1 MCLQL
6 IYTDMYTVYSIVSCA
21 HIAWHIDP
29 ASPRVYHLYLL
40 YKGGGAEGVIGI
52 CGLFSNVSM
61 LVSIDIAFYGPQ
73 ILIPY
78 IMIVE
83 APL

>member
-1 MCLQL
+1 M
-6 IYTDMYTVYSIVSCA
+6 
-21 HIAWHIDP
+21 DP
-29 ASPRVYHLYLL
+29 LSPIQWRLYNHNVRNLNL
-40 YKGGGAEGVIGI
+40 WS
-52 CGLFSNVSM
+52 FSNVSK
-61 LVSIDIAFYGPQ
+61 VVNIDIVFYGPQ

>member
-1 MCLQL
+1 
-6 IYTDMYTVYSIVSCA
+6 
-21 HIAWHIDP
+21 
-29 ASPRVYHLYLL
+29 
-40 YKGGGAEGVIGI
+40 
-52 CGLFSNVSM
+52 VSM
-61 LVSIDIAFYGPQ
+61 LVSIDIVFYGPQ